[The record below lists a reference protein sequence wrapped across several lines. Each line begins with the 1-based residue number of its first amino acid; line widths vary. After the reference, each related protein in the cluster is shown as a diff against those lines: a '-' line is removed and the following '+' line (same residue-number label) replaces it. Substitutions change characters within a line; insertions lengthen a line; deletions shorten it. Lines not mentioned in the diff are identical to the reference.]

1 MKSLVSHSVKAVSFA
16 AALCAG
22 SIGAASAQQAQT
34 FRSVRVDVSGLPAG
48 AGFAREQFSRCLTR
62 ALTDNFGPRINSRAA
77 QTLIV
82 RPTAVHLAPQTSD
95 GGRRFGGTGG
105 ASDWVSGEAI
115 IGRTRIP
122 LDVSV
127 AADGF
132 GSMSMPLTNAYRRTE
147 SLCNSFAYWLAQK
160 L

>member
-1 MKSLVSHSVKAVSFA
+1 MKSPASHFARTAGLA
-16 AALCAG
+16 AAILAG
-22 SIGAASAQQAQT
+22 GIAATSAQPTQT
-34 FRSVRVDVSGLPAG
+34 FRAVRVDVSGLPAG
-48 AGFAREQFSRCLTR
+48 AGFAREQFSQCLVR
-62 ALTDNFGPRINSRAA
+62 ALTQNLAPRINARAT
-77 QTLIV
+77 QVLVV
-82 RPTAVHLAPQTSD
+82 RPTAVYLAPQTSD